1 MIETLIADISK
12 TISLSDADKECLTEN
27 FKVKKL
33 RKKQYFLQEGDI
45 AFHTAYIA
53 KGCLKTFTVDSEG
66 SEHIYQIAIE
76 GWWTTDIYSFLTGE
90 PAIYNIEAVEDSELL
105 ITDKV
110 GRERIFERVPMFE
123 RFMRILIEKNVV
135 ANQHRLNSMMMLS
148 AEERYLSFI
157 KKYPQIVQRVPQHMI
172 ASYLG
177 IKPETLSRIRKQ
189 LISD

>member
-12 TISLSDADKECLTEN
+12 TISLSDADKACLTEN

-76 GWWTTDIYSFLTGE
+76 GWWTTDIYSFFNRGVSHL
-90 PAIYNIEAVEDSELL
+90 
-105 ITDKV
+105 
-110 GRERIFERVPMFE
+110 
-123 RFMRILIEKNVV
+123 
-135 ANQHRLNSMMMLS
+135 
-148 AEERYLSFI
+148 
-157 KKYPQIVQRVPQHMI
+157 
-172 ASYLG
+172 
-177 IKPETLSRIRKQ
+177 
-189 LISD
+189 

>member
-12 TISLSDADKECLTEN
+12 TISLSDADKACLTEN

-76 GWWTTDIYSFLTGE
+76 GWWTSDIYSFLTGE

-110 GRERIFERVPMFE
+110 GRERIFERVPKFE

>member
-12 TISLSDADKECLTEN
+12 TISLSDADKACLTEN

-90 PAIYNIEAVEDSELL
+90 SAIYNIEAVEDSELL

-110 GRERIFERVPMFE
+110 GRERIFERVPKFE

>member
-1 MIETLIADISK
+1 
-12 TISLSDADKECLTEN
+12 
-27 FKVKKL
+27 
-33 RKKQYFLQEGDI
+33 
-45 AFHTAYIA
+45 
-53 KGCLKTFTVDSEG
+53 
-66 SEHIYQIAIE
+66 
-76 GWWTTDIYSFLTGE
+76 
-90 PAIYNIEAVEDSELL
+90 
-105 ITDKV
+105 
-110 GRERIFERVPMFE
+110 
-123 RFMRILIEKNVV
+123 MRILIEKNVV

>member
-12 TISLSDADKECLTEN
+12 TISLSDADKACLTEN

-76 GWWTTDIYSFLTGE
+76 GWWTADIYSFLTGE

-110 GRERIFERVPMFE
+110 GRERIFERVPKFE